1 MRYLPK
7 SPSERQEMLAAIGVR
22 SIEDLFKSIPEK
34 FRLREP
40 LHLPGALSEA
50 EIIQYFQARAAENA
64 RRHGL
69 RVPALHDPAMTK
81 SIGELARKLAGPTA
95 DAQRFEAACQL
106 VAAQIDLLRI
116 RQARLPLLS
125 RVIEDRT
132 AVRSLTTLD
141 LYERYAR
148 SRRNSA
154 MRQFSSAPAPVGVT
168 SGQAIPSEAS
178 SNEIDI
184 AAVLREIPVQKTVRS
199 REFPIKLMRRHPRL
213 GRGLRATSLRFCAN
227 EAKRCANEPNRKKPR

>member
-1 MRYLPK
+1 MISLRKRYANWLN
-7 SPSERQEMLAAIGVR
+7 
-22 SIEDLFKSIPEK
+22 
-34 FRLREP
+34 
-40 LHLPGALSEA
+40 
-50 EIIQYFQARAAENA
+50 ARASTGPRTAAGKARVAQNA
-64 RRHGL
+64 RKHGL
-69 RVPALHDPAMTK
+69 RVPALRDPAMTK

-95 DAQRFEAACQL
+95 DARRFEAACQL

-148 SRRNSA
+148 SRRKSA
-154 MRQFSSAPAPVGVT
+154 MRQFNSTPVAAT

-184 AAVLREIPVQKTVRS
+184 AAVLRQIPVQRTVRS
-199 REFPIKLMRRHPRL
+199 RELPIRVTRRHPRL
-213 GRGLRATSLRFCAN
+213 GRGLRPTSLRFCAN
-227 EAKRCANEPNRKKPR
+227 KAKRCANEPNREKSR

>member
-1 MRYLPK
+1 MISLRKRYANWLNARASTGP
-7 SPSERQEMLAAIGVR
+7 RT
-22 SIEDLFKSIPEK
+22 
-34 FRLREP
+34 
-40 LHLPGALSEA
+40 A
-50 EIIQYFQARAAENA
+50 EGKARAAQNA

-116 RQARLPLLS
+116 RQARLLLLS